1 MNTPPDPGLERG
13 AVAVVTGGARGIGLG
28 VAAALARAEVSVACL
43 DQEGADTSAFEAACR
58 GAGTEHVVLPVDVR
72 DQDAVHDAVRRA
84 AGLGVVR
91 YAVNCAG
98 VDGLEPAAGM
108 AADAWR
114 RVVQVDLDGVF
125 FACQAEHAAMRDR
138 GGAIVNIA
146 SMSGHV
152 VNRGVDHV
160 AYGAAKAG
168 VVHLSRGLGVEW
180 ASDGVRVNSVSPGYV
195 DTEMT
200 RHTPTDL
207 LRSFA
212 DQTPMGRLATIEEV
226 VAPVLFLLGPGAGFV
241 TATDL
246 LVDGGFTAW

>member
-1 MNTPPDPGLERG
+1 VSGGVLERG
-13 AVAVVTGGARGIGLG
+13 AVAVVTGAARGIGLG
-28 VAAALARAEVSVACL
+28 VAAALAAEGVAVACL
-43 DQEGADTSAFEAACR
+43 DQAGADTSALEQACSTS
-58 GAGTEHVVLPVDVR
+58 GVPLVCVPVDVR
-72 DQDAVHDAVRRA
+72 DQAAVRDAVHA
-84 AGLGVVR
+84 AGDLGTVR

-125 FACQAEHAAMRDR
+125 FACQAEHEAMRGH

-152 VNRGVDHV
+152 VNRGVDHA

-168 VVHLSRGLGVEW
+168 VVHLSRSLGVEW
-180 ASDGVRVNSVSPGYV
+180 APDGVRVNSVSPGYV

-200 RHTPTDL
+200 RHTPPEL

-212 DQTPMGRLATIEEV
+212 DQTPMGRLASIDEV